1 MVTRE
6 EVKKVRNFVNKL
18 RYDVNASIPND
29 ILCAIDSMCAD
40 YEFRYDRSW

>member
-6 EVKKVRNFVNKL
+6 EVKSVRNFVNKL
-18 RYDVNASIPND
+18 RYGVNVSIPSD